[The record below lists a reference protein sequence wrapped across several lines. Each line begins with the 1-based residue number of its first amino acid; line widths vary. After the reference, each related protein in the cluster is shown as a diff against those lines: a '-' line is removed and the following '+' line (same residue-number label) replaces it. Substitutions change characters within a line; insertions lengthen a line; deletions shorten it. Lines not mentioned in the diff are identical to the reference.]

1 MRGPTG
7 LVAAILVSVALGAAS
22 YRGATPAAASIEA
35 PSVGTEQSGANRP
48 LKLDMDAIFPQ
59 GDGRELV
66 LANCTACHGFV
77 RIVLTERTRDEWAT
91 VKRSMAPKV
100 SALSDDQIDSL
111 FTYLEANFNDTKPAP
126 KLPAW
131 FLQAAPW

>member
-1 MRGPTG
+1 M
-7 LVAAILVSVALGAAS
+7 
-22 YRGATPAAASIEA
+22 
-35 PSVGTEQSGANRP
+35 N
-48 LKLDMDAIFPQ
+48 AIFPQ

-111 FTYLEANFNDTKPAP
+111 FAYLEANFNDTKPAP

-131 FLQAAPW
+131 FLQAALW